1 MSQYIT
7 EIGVII
13 MKHKNKNLILLF
25 AIVLIPC
32 LYVTYI
38 YSDQVFK
45 SNEFIQSDISAD
57 RLQFMPVTED
67 FRNYFVLQ
75 CIGNTVSVLIG
86 DFTGTEKLISLAKDT
101 NGDGK
106 PDEVYEYFPEV
117 KKLTTPL
124 KPTTGFYKNIDDLK
138 KDILVGDIFSM
149 NYSYKMNSLPLLKAK
164 LKSGRDVFRFKHGY
178 SVKMYDPDAPTTIA
192 GEYFFGKKDGKYD
205 LIFSTYYYKLYRTKI
220 SPPLSYSVYCKDT
233 TDKYIADIVE
243 ELLKMVE

>member
-1 MSQYIT
+1 
-7 EIGVII
+7 
-13 MKHKNKNLILLF
+13 MKHKKNNLVLLTIPVLILCF
-25 AIVLIPC
+25 YGTY
-32 LYVTYI
+32 LYSQQI
-38 YSDQVFK
+38 FK
-45 SNEFIQSDISAD
+45 SNEFIQSDISPD

-86 DFTGTEKLISLAKDT
+86 DFTSTEKVISLAKDK

-106 PDEVYEYFPEV
+106 PDEVYEYFPDN

-124 KPTTGFYKNIDDLK
+124 KPTTAFYKSIDDLK
-138 KDILVGDIFSM
+138 KDIISGDIFSV

-164 LKSGRDVFRFKHGY
+164 LKTGRDVYRFKYGY
-178 SVKMYDPDAPTTIA
+178 SVKMYDPDAPTTIT
-192 GEYFFGKKDGKYD
+192 GEYFFGKNDGKYD
-205 LIFSTYYYKLYRTKI
+205 LIFTTYYYKLYRTKI

>member
-1 MSQYIT
+1 
-7 EIGVII
+7 
-13 MKHKNKNLILLF
+13 MKHKKIKLALLSVT
-25 AIVLIPC
+25 VLMVCFYITY
-32 LYVTYI
+32 LYSQQI
-38 YSDQVFK
+38 FK
-45 SNEFIQSDISAD
+45 INEFIHTDISPD

-75 CIGNTVSVLIG
+75 CIGNTVSILIG
-86 DFTGTEKLISLAKDT
+86 DFTGTEKVISLAKDK
-101 NGDGK
+101 NSDGK

-138 KDILVGDIFSM
+138 KEILFGDIFTV

-164 LKSGRDVFRFKHGY
+164 LKSGRDVYRFKHGY

-192 GEYFFGKKDGKYD
+192 GEYFFGKNEGKYD
-205 LIFSTYYYKLYRTKI
+205 LIFTTYYYKLYRTKI

-233 TDKYIADIVE
+233 ADKYIANIVE